1 MKRCL
6 KIDYMTSLLQK
17 NIVVRHGDTSLYAL
31 FRFSVFSWPLEKK
44 IRDVSNILSVIFFQL
59 LVFFVKFVT
68 ITGQTS
74 SASHAPRVSFVPGG
88 TAGAQDVYS

>member
-44 IRDVSNILSVIFFQL
+44 IHDVIFFQL
-59 LVFFVKFVT
+59 LGFFVKFVT

-74 SASHAPRVSFVPGG
+74 SASHAPPRVSFVPGG

>member
-1 MKRCL
+1 MVA
-6 KIDYMTSLLQK
+6 IQPEESALL
-17 NIVVRHGDTSLYAL
+17 
-31 FRFSVFSWPLEKK
+31 E
-44 IRDVSNILSVIFFQL
+44 L